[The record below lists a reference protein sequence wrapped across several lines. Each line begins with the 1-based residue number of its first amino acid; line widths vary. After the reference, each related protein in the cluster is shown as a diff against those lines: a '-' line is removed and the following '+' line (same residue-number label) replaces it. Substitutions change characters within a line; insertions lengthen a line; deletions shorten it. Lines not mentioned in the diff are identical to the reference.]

1 MTNLPLPRIFFFLN
15 LLALVALSGCQSKTQ
30 NTAQPKQSTGA
41 SKADYSSVG
50 SKLVR
55 NESLGAVRIGS
66 KSDDVV
72 KALGEPESRSQTGV
86 SEVDAKP
93 HQQWTYAKQGVVLD
107 MVTESERQEVATI
120 TVSSPSTLK
129 TKRGVGIGSPE
140 SSVTTAYAAE
150 IDPSSVD
157 AQTIVA
163 GTVYGGLIFGLE
175 NGRVTSIVLGA
186 AAE

>member
-1 MTNLPLPRIFFFLN
+1 MLTPAAPRIFLSLN
-15 LLALVALSGCQSKTQ
+15 LLVVVALAGCQSK
-30 NTAQPKQSTGA
+30 APDGRST
-41 SKADYSSVG
+41 SSSRTEDYSSVG

-175 NGRVTSIVLGA
+175 NGRVASIVLGA